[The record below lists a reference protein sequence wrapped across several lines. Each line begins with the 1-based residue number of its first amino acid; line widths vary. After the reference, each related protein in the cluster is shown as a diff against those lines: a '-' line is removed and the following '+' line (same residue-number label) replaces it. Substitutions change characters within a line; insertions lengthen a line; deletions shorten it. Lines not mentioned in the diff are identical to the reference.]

1 MATPKKRSSKSKIAR
16 RRAHKVL
23 KLPSLGKCA
32 KTGLPKMPHT
42 VCEESGYYSKEKR
55 VFVVDE
61 KL

>member
-16 RRAHKVL
+16 RRASK
-23 KLPSLGKCA
+23 KLNIPNLGKCA
-32 KTGLPKMPHT
+32 KTGLPKLPHT
-42 VCEESGYYSKEKR
+42 VCEESGYYSKDKR